1 MFLKPKKDNYYGT
14 FCTSWQNISILLALS
29 LSLLSP
35 MKNGL
40 ESLSCSLMPSKSPSK
55 VVNLPPRVP
64 ISAQKSSSGIAIEA
78 VSLYEKNNTR
88 GDLKLWDRHVKIS
101 IHGAA
106 SLIMIISIH
115 RNKDKFICKMVYI
128 K

>member
-40 ESLSCSLMPSKSPSK
+40 ESLSCSLMPSNSPSK

-78 VSLYEKNNTR
+78 VSLYEKNNERWPKTFET
-88 GDLKLWDRHVKIS
+88 GMIES
-101 IHGAA
+101 A
-106 SLIMIISIH
+106 SMS
-115 RNKDKFICKMVYI
+115 NKFDNNNT
-128 K
+128 